1 MGGSEGRRL
10 ASREQG
16 AGAKGWPRAGSIDAG
31 PAVGEER
38 RSHGRGATVAAGR
51 SRATSQG
58 ARQAARRERR
68 PRTSRGRGAAKPAR
82 PRAFAWP
89 DHPRLGS
96 SKRQAASGYPSSGIA
111 ARRRRQRQRHSSCGD
126 ETRSSPARQSGNM
139 EKRTLGNFVEGTK
152 PVTLRVMQ
160 RAQHVNLGLRRTGPR
175 YSV

>member
-1 MGGSEGRRL
+1 MILLYSPAENLTPEASSTIDIAAARELHGRSSGRGAMAVAWPSASEEPRRRAGSAGPAVGGSEGRRL

-89 DHPRLGS
+89 DHPRSGS

-111 ARRRRQRQRHSSCGD
+111 ARRRRQ
-126 ETRSSPARQSGNM
+126 
-139 EKRTLGNFVEGTK
+139 
-152 PVTLRVMQ
+152 
-160 RAQHVNLGLRRTGPR
+160 
-175 YSV
+175 